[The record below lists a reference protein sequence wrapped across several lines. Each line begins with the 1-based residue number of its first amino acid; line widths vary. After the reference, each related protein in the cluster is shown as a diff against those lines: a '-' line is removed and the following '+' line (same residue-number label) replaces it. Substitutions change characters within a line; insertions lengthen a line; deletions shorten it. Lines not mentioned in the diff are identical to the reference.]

1 MTIGYLIAGGIGA
14 VTMTVLYLRYLD
26 AGQELKRLGKTNNK
40 MISLHNTVKI
50 RYINNT
56 NLLSFLYTKYGVESA
71 EELEENW
78 KVYLDEVG
86 ARQKD
91 QRLREDLE
99 YYYDKLTKTLRKYCI
114 KDPEIWTHQAEAL
127 YNSKEMVEVRH
138 ALISRRQKLREQVEY
153 NAKVASDAGER
164 IKELGRR
171 YPQYSAEI
179 ASMVKRYK
187 GADEAL

>member
-1 MTIGYLIAGGIGA
+1 M
-14 VTMTVLYLRYLD
+14 
-26 AGQELKRLGKTNNK
+26 
-40 MISLHNTVKI
+40 
-50 RYINNT
+50 
-56 NLLSFLYTKYGVESA
+56 
-71 EELEENW
+71 
-78 KVYLDEVG
+78 
-86 ARQKD
+86 
-91 QRLREDLE
+91 
-99 YYYDKLTKTLRKYCI
+99 
-114 KDPEIWTHQAEAL
+114 
-127 YNSKEMVEVRH
+127 RH